1 MSIDN
6 RRSWQSEQLV
16 EEYRGR
22 LGLQPPEQAVLDG
35 LGARLAGMRM
45 LDIGVGCG
53 RTTPHFAGHV
63 RDYVGIDY
71 SEPMINACRR
81 RWSGSGARFE
91 VVDATDMS
99 AFADASF
106 DFVLFSFNG
115 IDYVSHDERLR
126 ILAEVRRVSRAGAVF
141 CFSSHNLLAID
152 RVNRLRDQW
161 GRSPINT
168 GRRLVEWA
176 GWVWRHQRRLDR
188 RALREADHA
197 LFNDGAYH
205 GALETYY
212 VRPAAQLRQLAE
224 AGFDDVR
231 VLALDDGRELDA
243 TELASASDP
252 WLTYCCQ
259 VPGSAV

>member
-1 MSIDN
+1 MAIAN
-6 RRSWQSEQLV
+6 KLSWQSAQLV
-16 EEYRGR
+16 SEYGGRSGLQRPEQVVRDR
-22 LGLQPPEQAVLDG
+22 LGD
-35 LGARLAGMRM
+35 RLASMRM

-53 RTTPHFAGHV
+53 RTTPHFADCV
-63 RDYVGIDY
+63 REYVGIDY
-71 SEPMINACRR
+71 SEPMIVACRR
-81 RWSGSGARFE
+81 RWSGSRARFE
-91 VVDATDMS
+91 VADATDMQQFP
-99 AFADASF
+99 AASF

-126 ILAEVRRVSRAGAVF
+126 ILAEVRRVSRAGAMF

-197 LFNDGAYH
+197 VFNDGAYH

-212 VRPAAQLRQLAE
+212 VRPAAQLRQLTE

-243 TELASASDP
+243 AELPGARDP